1 MMVTEFGNQIR
12 NTARQV
18 PSCCFGK
25 ILKGADG
32 LVPSR
37 VMKRKTIVTI
47 IILLALLVG
56 GYFLVRYI
64 QRQKAAAGS
73 EYQTAVVERGDLT
86 AIVGATGTVHAN
98 QSAVLTWETTGR
110 IAAINIAVDDQIEAD
125 QILAT
130 LAQDSLSQSII
141 LAEADLITARRT
153 LDNLLNST
161 TTAAQ
166 AQLALVNAQEAFDDA
181 QQSRANYD
189 YNLYTPDTLEIAR
202 TTYYLALDKVNKAE
216 EIYAN
221 FEDKPEDDPLRA
233 QAANTLANARQNA
246 DQAYNN
252 LNYLIAGPDSY
263 DISVA
268 DANIALAEARLADA
282 QREWDRLKNG
292 PDPDDVRSAEVRIA
306 ALEAAL
312 DSQNLRAPF
321 AATVTEVN
329 ALPGDMVS
337 PGTTSF
343 RIDDLSHL
351 LVDVN
356 IPEVDINRIQ
366 LGQNVTLSFDAIT
379 ERQYTGQVVEV
390 ARVGTIQQ
398 GMVNFQVTIELN
410 DADEDVRPGMTAA
423 VNIVVEQLEDVLL
436 VPNRAVRSSGG
447 QRVVY
452 VLRLGIPTPV
462 PVEIGATSDLVSE
475 LLPGEVQEGD
485 VLVLNPPTQIIPSDA
500 MFGR

>member
-1 MMVTEFGNQIR
+1 
-12 NTARQV
+12 
-18 PSCCFGK
+18 
-25 ILKGADG
+25 
-32 LVPSR
+32 
-37 VMKRKTIVTI
+37 
-47 IILLALLVG
+47 
-56 GYFLVRYI
+56 
-64 QRQKAAAGS
+64 
-73 EYQTAVVERGDLT
+73 
-86 AIVGATGTVHAN
+86 
-98 QSAVLTWETTGR
+98 
-110 IAAINIAVDDQIEAD
+110 
-125 QILAT
+125 
-130 LAQDSLSQSII
+130 
-141 LAEADLITARRT
+141 
-153 LDNLLNST
+153 T

-366 LGQNVTLSFDAIT
+366 LGQSVTLSFDAIT

-398 GMVNFQVTIELN
+398 GVVNFQVTIELN